1 MHAQSEKARAKRLAR
16 WLNRLI
22 QLHQIPLYGYAFVKG
37 IAVPLTHP
45 TQHHLGAH
53 PCTPN

>member
-1 MHAQSEKARAKRLAR
+1 MHAQQSAKARAKRLAR

-22 QLHQIPLYGYAFVKG
+22 QLNHQPIYGYAFVKG

-45 TQHHLGAH
+45 TQHHLGA
-53 PCTPN
+53 